1 MARSVESNP
10 LILLNLLMVDSVS
23 DGITSKPEYAFYI
36 LEALRVCGGKA
47 SEDEVMDRVAG
58 MMACVLTEK
67 DRLNLYG
74 DTVPRWRNQA
84 SHMLEGLIEE
94 GYIARI
100 GVTLN
105 LIGKFQPN

>member
-94 GYIARI
+94 G
-100 GVTLN
+100 
-105 LIGKFQPN
+105 